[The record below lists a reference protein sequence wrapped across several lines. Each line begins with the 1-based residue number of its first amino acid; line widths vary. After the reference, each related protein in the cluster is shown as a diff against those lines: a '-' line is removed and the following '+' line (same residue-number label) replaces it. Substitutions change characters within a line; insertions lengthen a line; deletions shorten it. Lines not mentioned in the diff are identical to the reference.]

1 MKIMN
6 VLMFSLVTAMLLF
19 SVVGCTQSPTGEYV
33 KVGSDDPIKIGVV
46 LPMTGEAASWGE
58 NAFAGITLALNEV
71 NAQGGI
77 SGQEV
82 EVVLED
88 DSCSASSVAAF
99 NKEVNVDQVDAI
111 VGPICSAAA
120 GPAIPIAQSANV
132 PVMMVAASAPDLTSV
147 GDCIFR
153 IYPSDSLQ
161 GVVGA
166 EYMMEELGY
175 DKVALVYTKN
185 DWGEGMKNV
194 FTKSFEEMGG
204 EIVYESGVLQ
214 TDTDFR
220 TEITK
225 IKNSGAEAIFAPI
238 YPTNAVAFFKQAEEL
253 SLNLP
258 MLGGDAWQGEEVW
271 ASGYGDGAIYSTVS
285 IEQSNAFENKIHAL
299 PGYENLEISIAA
311 SLGYDA
317 FMVMVE
323 AIEDAGS
330 TDANDIKAA
339 LRDTSYSGESNDL
352 IQFDEIGDI
361 ASAGYD
367 FFMIKD
373 SESVLLK

>member
-1 MKIMN
+1 
-6 VLMFSLVTAMLLF
+6 MFSLVTAMLLF